1 MYISYNVVDGNE
13 YATVVRSVR
22 DGARVTKEDRV
33 YLGRVVD
40 RARGVYRSKARGL
53 FSYDLA
59 TGEFGPAP
67 EGVEGPRRR
76 NARAARP
83 TLAVSFGDAFLL
95 DSFLRSSGLMACA
108 DACGHAEPDTVRAL
122 LAFYVLTGL
131 ANRHAGDWWEL
142 TYARLLYPRARMASQ
157 RVSECLADLGS
168 EDAKRRFVGE
178 YLALVGRRR
187 EAAAGGRADGIL
199 IDSTGLPNS
208 CRLPVTAVS
217 NHNGQVSEEVRLIY
231 VVQRDTGLPLFFRH
245 VAGNVIDVST
255 VTRTIAELR
264 AMGVDTRFAVLDAGY
279 YTNASAD
286 ALMGARVS
294 FLARMR
300 PNLRAYRE
308 VVAGHL
314 DGLEA
319 RENAVMHNG
328 RLVYVKCVPCAL
340 GSRGDRRGYAYLC
353 LDAAMRRELE
363 RDAARRAAEGGLSG
377 AEAHGPVASR
387 GVFVLAGTRRM
398 TKRRPPPCHARGRV
412 EKVFEIAGQGGKALP
427 VCVRSEE
434 TLGGHLLMC
443 LVATAA
449 TRMMSDV
456 LASRGTSSAVGS
468 MPGIPRER
476 HATGYDGRLVTTE
489 PVRKTSEARGAFGIR
504 CPNTIG
510 LPVVG

>member
-40 RARGVYRSKARGL
+40 RTRGVYRSKARGL

-95 DSFLRSSGLMACA
+95 GSLLRPGGLMACA

-131 ANRHAGDWWEL
+131 ANRHAGDWWGL

-178 YLALVGRRR
+178 YLRLVGRRG
-187 EAAAGGRADGIL
+187 ETDGIL

-217 NHNGQVSEEVRLIY
+217 NHNGEVSEEVRLIY
-231 VVQRDTGLPLFFRH
+231 VAQRDTGLPLFFRH

-279 YTNASAD
+279 HANASAD

-300 PNLRAYRE
+300 PNLRTYRE
-308 VVAGHL
+308 VVEGHL

-319 RENAVMHNG
+319 RENAVMHSG
-328 RLVYVKCVPCAL
+328 RLVYVKCVPVGI
-340 GSRGDRRGYAYLC
+340 GSKGDRRGYAYLC

-363 RDAARRAAEGGLSG
+363 RDAARRAAEAGLSG
-377 AEAHGPVASR
+377 AEAHDSMASR
-387 GVFVLAGTRRM
+387 GVFVLVSTRRIA
-398 TKRRPPPCHARGRV
+398 KGKLLPLYYARDRI
-412 EKVFEIAGQGGKALP
+412 EKVFEIAKQGGKALP
-427 VCVRSEE
+427 VCVQTEE
-434 TLGGHLLMC
+434 TFRGHLLMC
-443 LVATAA
+443 FMATVAIK
-449 TRMMSDV
+449 MMSDV
-456 LASRGTSSAVGS
+456 LASRKTSLTVES
-468 MPGIPRER
+468 MLRILHEQ
-476 HATGYDGRLVTTE
+476 HAIEYDGRLVTTE
-489 PVRKTSEARGAFGIR
+489 PVRKMNEAYRAFGIR
-504 CPNTIG
+504 CPDTVR

>member
-142 TYARLLYPRARMASQ
+142 TYARFLYPRARMASQ
-157 RVSECLADLGS
+157 RAGECLADLGS

-187 EAAAGGRADGIL
+187 EAGAPTASSSTPRGCPTPAAFPSRPSA
-199 IDSTGLPNS
+199 TT
-208 CRLPVTAVS
+208 TARS
-217 NHNGQVSEEVRLIY
+217 
-231 VVQRDTGLPLFFRH
+231 
-245 VAGNVIDVST
+245 
-255 VTRTIAELR
+255 
-264 AMGVDTRFAVLDAGY
+264 
-279 YTNASAD
+279 
-286 ALMGARVS
+286 
-294 FLARMR
+294 
-300 PNLRAYRE
+300 
-308 VVAGHL
+308 
-314 DGLEA
+314 
-319 RENAVMHNG
+319 
-328 RLVYVKCVPCAL
+328 
-340 GSRGDRRGYAYLC
+340 
-353 LDAAMRRELE
+353 
-363 RDAARRAAEGGLSG
+363 ARRS
-377 AEAHGPVASR
+377 ASS
-387 GVFVLAGTRRM
+387 TS
-398 TKRRPPPCHARGRV
+398 C
-412 EKVFEIAGQGGKALP
+412 
-427 VCVRSEE
+427 S
-434 TLGGHLLMC
+434 
-443 LVATAA
+443 A
-449 TRMMSDV
+449 TRACPS
-456 LASRGTSSAVGS
+456 SSATS
-468 MPGIPRER
+468 P
-476 HATGYDGRLVTTE
+476 AT
-489 PVRKTSEARGAFGIR
+489 
-504 CPNTIG
+504 
-510 LPVVG
+510 

>member
-40 RARGVYRSKARGL
+40 EERGVYRSRARGL
-53 FSYDLA
+53 FTYDLA

-76 NARAARP
+76 NARRARP
-83 TLAVSFGDAFLL
+83 VLAVSFGDAYLL

-122 LAFYVLTGL
+122 LAFYVLTSL
-131 ANRHAGDWWEL
+131 ASSHAADWWSL

-168 EDAKRRFVGE
+168 EDAKRRFMGAW
-178 YLALVGRRR
+178 LGLVAGRPG
-187 EAAAGGRADGIL
+187 AADGGVL
-199 IDSTGLPNS
+199 IDSTGVPNS

-231 VVQRDTGLPLFFRH
+231 VVQRGTGLPLFFRC

-264 AMGVDTRFAVLDAGY
+264 GMGVDTKFAILDAGY
-279 YTNASAD
+279 YTNANAD
-286 ALMGARVS
+286 ALMSAGVS
-294 FLARMR
+294 FLMR
-300 PNLRAYRE
+300 LKPNLKVYKE
-308 VVAGHL
+308 VVATHL
-314 DGLEA
+314 PNLES

-328 RLVYVKCVPCAL
+328 RLVYVTRVPCEL
-340 GSRGDRRGYAYLC
+340 GTSGGRGGYAYLC
-353 LDAAMRRELE
+353 LDLAMRRELE
-363 RDAARRAAEGGLSG
+363 RDAARRAAEAGMSG
-377 AEAHGPVASR
+377 AEAYDSMAAK
-387 GVFVLAGTRRM
+387 GVFVLVSTRRI
-398 TKRRPPPCHARGRV
+398 AREKLLPLYYTRDRV
-412 EKVFEIAGQGGKALP
+412 EKVFEIAKQGGKALP
-427 VCVRSEE
+427 VCVQTEE
-434 TLGGHLLMC
+434 TFRGHLLMC
-443 LVATAA
+443 FMATAA
-449 TRMMSDV
+449 IKMMSDV
-456 LASRGTSSAVGS
+456 LASRKTSLTVES
-468 MPGIPRER
+468 MLEILHEQ
-476 HATGYDGRLVTTE
+476 HAIEYEGQLVTTE
-489 PVRKTSEARGAFGIR
+489 PVRKMNEAYRAFGIK
-504 CPNTIG
+504 CPDAID